1 MDTSHTCHYV
11 VWAPS
16 FSVYWI
22 LGNFFPTQSVV
33 SSLSMTE
40 SGMLIGEIDH
50 PSSRQEPSLQRVRI
64 CSISLMLAATAF
76 FLVISG
82 CGGAG
87 TPPTPQPVLDLSK
100 HRDPLT
106 NRVEPVLSDRATAD
120 PVGSVP
126 TDFDY
131 YEVDSPSVIEDPS
144 RFPIFGDRFLLFYEG
159 TDALLNYVI
168 ALVSSTEED
177 LDPLVIGR
185 TVVMSPASMPD
196 LIDNGTPIAPF
207 GAADPT
213 VIVNHSV
220 LVNNPGRYQMWFE
233 GTFGVNA
240 FSLQS
245 AILTCSSQDGITW
258 TAPIFCTG
266 LEPGALFGTVV
277 RVADPSVL
285 KTNEPSDAFRMAF
298 EVERTDGS
306 SVIGMAFSDDGIAWT
321 IRDGVF
327 NGPPAAPSFSGGP
340 GTFDDFAV
348 HAPTIAI
355 EQDSLGN
362 LIEWML
368 FYEGARSGTDNDTVI
383 GYATSLDGYSWSGF
397 QIPVLDPSSD
407 LVSPPLFD
415 SDDLK
420 QPAVIQPNNYPGTDI
435 NGIPYPRFLLYYVG
449 DPDIPG
455 DRINRIGL
463 ASGS

>member
-1 MDTSHTCHYV
+1 M
-11 VWAPS
+11 
-16 FSVYWI
+16 
-22 LGNFFPTQSVV
+22 
-33 SSLSMTE
+33 
-40 SGMLIGEIDH
+40 
-50 PSSRQEPSLQRVRI
+50 QRIRI
-64 CSISLMLAATAF
+64 CTISLMLAATAISS
-76 FLVISG
+76 VISG
-82 CGGAG
+82 CSGAG
-87 TPPTPQPVLDLSK
+87 TPPAPQPVLDLSK

-120 PVGSVP
+120 PVNSLP

-131 YEVDSPSVIEDPS
+131 REVDSPSVIEDPS
-144 RFPIFGDRFLLFYEG
+144 RVPIFGDRFLLFYEG

-168 ALVSSTEED
+168 AVVSSTEED
-177 LDPLVIGR
+177 LAPLVIGR

-213 VIVNHSV
+213 VIVDHSV

-245 AILTCSSQDGITW
+245 GILTCSSQDGITW
-258 TAPIFCTG
+258 TAPVFCTG
-266 LEPGALFGTVV
+266 LEPGPAFGTVV

-298 EVERTDGS
+298 EVVRTDGS

-321 IRDGVF
+321 IRDGVL

-368 FYEGARSGTDNDTVI
+368 FYEGSRNDILINNDTVI

-397 QIPVLDPSSD
+397 QIPVLEPSSD
-407 LVSPPLFD
+407 QVSPPLFD

-435 NGIPYPRFLLYYVG
+435 NGIPYPRFLLYYTG
-449 DPDIPG
+449 DPQEPLG
-455 DRINRIGL
+455 TTRINRIGL